1 MDVPLLDL
9 KAQFKQIRDEINRV
23 IAEVVESQEFILGPK
38 VEDLEKAV
46 AAYSGTSHAI
56 GVSSGTDALLVA
68 MMALGIG
75 PGDEVITTPFSF
87 FATAGLIPRL
97 GATPV
102 FADIEP
108 NTFNID
114 APRVYRAITK
124 RTKAILPVHLF
135 GQCADMDPILEMAND
150 RDLPV
155 IEDAA
160 QSIGAE
166 YGEGGKRAGSL
177 GTIGAFSFF
186 PSKNLG
192 CFGDGGMVTTH
203 DAGLAEKIRA
213 LRHHG
218 AKRAYD
224 HQMVGGNFRLD
235 ALQAAVL
242 GVKLEYLDRWSEARR
257 ENAKYY
263 DRRLNEEGLVDNGH
277 VQTPPAIYAR
287 GGDKNYPIYN
297 QYTLRVKD
305 RDALKAHFAASGIG
319 CSVYYP
325 IPLHLQACFIGL
337 GHRAGSFPASERAAE
352 EALSIPVY
360 PELTFEQKEYV
371 VQTLVSFYRGRRRT
385 EEAEGGR

>member
-1 MDVPLLDL
+1 M
-9 KAQFKQIRDEINRV
+9 
-23 IAEVVESQEFILGPK
+23 G
-38 VEDLEKAV
+38 
-46 AAYSGTSHAI
+46 
-56 GVSSGTDALLVA
+56 
-68 MMALGIG
+68 
-75 PGDEVITTPFSF
+75 
-87 FATAGLIPRL
+87 
-97 GATPV
+97 
-102 FADIEP
+102 
-108 NTFNID
+108 
-114 APRVYRAITK
+114 
-124 RTKAILPVHLF
+124 
-135 GQCADMDPILEMAND
+135 PILETA
-150 RDLPV
+150 RERGIPV

-166 YGEGGKRAGSL
+166 YGDGGKRAGAL

-242 GVKLEYLDRWSEARR
+242 GVKLKHLDRWSEARR
-257 ENAKYY
+257 ENARYY
-263 DRRLNEEGLVDNGH
+263 DRRLSEEGLVDKGY
-277 VQTPPAIYAR
+277 VQTPPATYAR
-287 GGDKNYPIYN
+287 SGNKNYHIYN

-305 RDALKAHFAASGIG
+305 RDHLKAHLLASGVG

-337 GHRAGSFPASERAAE
+337 GHKAGSFPESERAAE
-352 EALSIPVY
+352 EALSIPIY
-360 PELTFEQKEYV
+360 PELTAEQKEHV
-371 VQTLVSFYRGRRRT
+371 VRTLVSFYGDRRRT
-385 EEAEGGR
+385 GEAEGGR

>member
-1 MDVPLLDL
+1 MISIPISKPDITEAEKSAVMAVLDSGML
-9 KAQFKQIRDEINRV
+9 AM
-23 IAEVVESQEFILGPK
+23 GPK
-38 VEDLEKAV
+38 TAEFESAFAEMCGVR
-46 AAYSGTSHAI
+46 HAI
-56 GVSSGTDALLVA
+56 AVSSGTTALHIALLA
-68 MMALGIG
+68 NGIG
-75 PGDEVITTPFSF
+75 PGDEVITSPYSF
-87 FATAGLIPRL
+87 FATASSIYRL

-277 VQTPPAIYAR
+277 VQTPQAIYAR
-287 GGDKNYPIYN
+287 GGNKNYHIYN